1 MRLKKNDTSKVKRV
15 LCDQK
20 KKKKKEEENCQERP
34 SEVRTRRMESA
45 MLRIFQT
52 HVTAYWK
59 P

>member
-15 LCDQK
+15 LFDQ
-20 KKKKKEEENCQERP
+20 KKKKEEENCQERP